1 MYQDSAGEAEAG
13 MECMSSKAASLS
25 VGSPRPEQVSGK
37 NGSIYTEL

>member
-1 MYQDSAGEAEAG
+1 MYHYSAGEAEAR
-13 MECMSSKAASLS
+13 MERMCSEAASLS

>member
-13 MECMSSKAASLS
+13 MEYMCSKATSLS